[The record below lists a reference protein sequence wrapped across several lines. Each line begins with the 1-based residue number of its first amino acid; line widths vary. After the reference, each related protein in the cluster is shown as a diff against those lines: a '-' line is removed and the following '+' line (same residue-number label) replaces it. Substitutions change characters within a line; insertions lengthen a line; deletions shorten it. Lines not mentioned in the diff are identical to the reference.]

1 MSAVI
6 EWPVGSTRWRM
17 VVLVAC
23 AGVLLCACPVV
34 A

>member
-6 EWPVGSTRWRM
+6 EWPAVRTRWRT
-17 VVLVAC
+17 VALVAC